1 MYTRE
6 SPIISIKTLL
16 SFQTFTYAIMLDPTY
31 RKNKTL
37 QNLIARFKN
46 GYSSGQAK
54 WESDFMGCI

>member
-1 MYTRE
+1 MAE
-6 SPIISIKTLL
+6 KL
-16 SFQTFTYAIMLDPTY
+16 LDPTY

-54 WESDFMGCI
+54 WESDFLGCI